1 MKKFINW
8 ITGPKSDFVLLIILL
23 VLINLVGANSFFRL
37 DLTSPKSYSLS
48 QSSKEVVKNLEE
60 PLSVKVFFSNNLPSP
75 YNTVEQ
81 YLEDILVE
89 YKGSANKNFSYEF
102 FDMDKPENEE
112 LASSYRIRQKQI
124 QEVKD
129 NEVGFKN
136 VYMGVV
142 LVYADS
148 IEVLDDIISPDGLE
162 YRLTTTMSKMINTT
176 SALAGLKDN
185 VNVTLYSSSD
195 LSAFGIKNFNQLEN
209 IVSNAVAQV
218 NKKNMNK
225 VSFKVVN
232 PNQDEVSELCAKY
245 GVDEISWTDDKATDE
260 SKKNGKGMIAAVME
274 YNDNFKLLPV
284 KLSRSFFGSYGIAG
298 LDNLETVITENL
310 QTLVSRSDKI
320 GYLTGFGTK
329 SLNDAQ
335 NGSQR
340 LQMLANDKYQFVELD
355 LEKDEIPSTISNI
368 VIVAPTEKISENV
381 FYKLD
386 QFLMQGG
393 NLTVFADMYQE
404 VPTENQYQLPEYK
417 LLETGLP
424 EFLAKYGIELGKDY
438 VMDMNCY
445 KNFQQGY
452 GEIPM
457 YYVPITERSTINQ
470 KNPITKNLSYIL
482 MFQNSSI
489 NLNLSDDVKGTVLV
503 KSSDQSWLM
512 KDNIIMHPLYIT
524 PVAENERSSY
534 NLAVL
539 AEGKFA
545 SQFDKNILEQNKN
558 DVAKDSLAGGTDNH
572 LTKAVQNGKIFVA
585 GSSVIVSPMLIDDS
599 GREPI
604 SIFVR
609 NVLDYMNGNEDLC
622 TMRTKGLALNT
633 LKKSSTASI
642 KVAKIINQYGVP
654 LLVIIIGFIVWRMR
668 VEHRKK
674 IRIQYASTD
683 ERETMSMENKKE
695 KKNDK

>member
-1 MKKFINW
+1 MKKFIDW
-8 ITGPKSDFVLLIILL
+8 ITSPKSDFILLIILL
-23 VLINLVGANSFFRL
+23 VLLNLVGANAFFRL

-48 QSSKEVVKNLEE
+48 QSSKELVKNLEE
-60 PLSVKVFFSNNLPSP
+60 PLSVKVFFSENLPSP

-81 YLEDILVE
+81 YLKDILVE

-102 FDMDKPENEE
+102 FDMSKPGNEE

-136 VYMGVV
+136 VFMGLA

-148 IEVLDDIISPDGLE
+148 IEILDDLVSPDGLE
-162 YRLTTTMSKMINTT
+162 YRLSTTMSKMINTT

-185 VNVTLYSSSD
+185 VEITLYSNSELAS
-195 LSAFGIKNFNQLEN
+195 FGIKNFNQIEKTVL
-209 IVSNAVAQV
+209 SAVNEV
-218 NKKNMNK
+218 NKKNMNRI
-225 VSFKVVN
+225 SFKVVS
-232 PNQDEVSELCAKY
+232 PNQDEVSELCNKY
-245 GVDEISWTDDKATDE
+245 GVDEINWNNEKETDVTKQ
-260 SKKNGKGMIAAVME
+260 NGKAMIAVVME

-284 KLSRSFFGSYGIAG
+284 RLSRSIFGSYGIAG

-329 SLNDAQ
+329 DLSGQQSDSTA
-335 NGSQR
+335 
-340 LQMLANDKYQFVELD
+340 LQQITKDTYQFVELD

-368 VIVAPTEKISENV
+368 VIASPKEKISETV

-386 QFLMQGG
+386 QFLMNGG
-393 NLTVFADMYQE
+393 NLTVFADMFQE
-404 VPTENQYQLPEYK
+404 IPASNQYQLPEYK
-417 LLETGLP
+417 FLETGLP
-424 EFLAKYGIELGKDY
+424 EFLAKYGIVINQDC

-457 YYVPITERSTINQ
+457 YYVPIIQRETVSQ

-489 NLNLSDDVKGTVLV
+489 DLNLSENIKGTVLI
-503 KSSDQSWLM
+503 KSSNESWTM
-512 KDNIIMHPLYIT
+512 KDNIIMHPLYIS
-524 PVAENERSSY
+524 PAAKEEQSSF

-539 AEGKFA
+539 AEGKFK
-545 SQFDKNILEQNKN
+545 SQFEKNPQEKNENKSN
-558 DVAKDSLAGGTDNH
+558 KDLISGGTNSH
-572 LTKAVQNGKIFVA
+572 LSNGTKNGKIFVT
-585 GSSVIVSPMLIDDS
+585 GSSVIISPMLIDDS

-622 TMRTKGLALNT
+622 LMRTKGLSLNT
-633 LKKSSTASI
+633 LNKSSAVSV

-654 LLVIIIGFIVWRMR
+654 FLVLIVGFVIWRMR
-668 VEHRKK
+668 IKHRRK
-674 IRIQYASTD
+674 IRIEYASTD
-683 ERETMSMENKKE
+683 ERETMSMEEGK

>member
-245 GVDEISWTDDKATDE
+245 GVDEISWTDDKTTDE

-298 LDNLETVITENL
+298 LENLETVITENL

-329 SLNDAQ
+329 DLNDAQ

-340 LQMLANDKYQFVELD
+340 LQMLTKDKYQFVNLD

-368 VIVAPTEKISENV
+368 VIVAPTEKISEKV

-404 VPTENQYQLPEYK
+404 VPTQNQYQLPEYK

-558 DVAKDSLAGGTDNH
+558 DVAKDSLAGGTNNH
-572 LTKAVQNGKIFVA
+572 LAKAVQNGKIFVA

>member
-245 GVDEISWTDDKATDE
+245 GVDEISWTDDKTTDE

-298 LDNLETVITENL
+298 LENLETVITENL

-329 SLNDAQ
+329 DLNDAQ

-355 LEKDEIPSTISNI
+355 LEKDDIPSTISNI
-368 VIVAPTEKISENV
+368 VIVAPTEKISEKV

-404 VPTENQYQLPEYK
+404 VPTQNQYQLPEYK

-424 EFLAKYGIELGKDY
+424 EFLTKYGIELGKDY

-489 NLNLSDDVKGTVLV
+489 NLNLSDDIKGTVLV

-558 DVAKDSLAGGTDNH
+558 DVAKDSLAGGTNNH
-572 LTKAVQNGKIFVA
+572 LAKAVQNGKIFVA

>member
-1 MKKFINW
+1 MKKFIDW
-8 ITGPKSDFVLLIILL
+8 ITSPKSDFILLIILL
-23 VLINLVGANSFFRL
+23 VLLNLVGANAFFRL

-48 QSSKEVVKNLEE
+48 QSSKELVKNLEE
-60 PLSVKVFFSNNLPSP
+60 PLSVKVFFSENLPSP

-81 YLEDILVE
+81 YLKDILVE

-102 FDMDKPENEE
+102 FDMSKPENEE

-136 VYMGVV
+136 VFMGLA

-148 IEVLDDIISPDGLE
+148 IEVLDDLVSPDGLE
-162 YRLTTTMSKMINTT
+162 YRLSTTMSKMINTT

-185 VNVTLYSSSD
+185 VEITLYSNSELAS
-195 LSAFGIKNFNQLEN
+195 FGIKNFNQLEKT
-209 IVSNAVAQV
+209 VLSAVNEV
-218 NKKNMNK
+218 NKNNMNRI
-225 VSFKVVN
+225 SFKVVS
-232 PNQDEVSELCAKY
+232 PNQDEVSALCEKY
-245 GVDEISWTDDKATDE
+245 GVDEINWNNEKETDVTKQ
-260 SKKNGKGMIAAVME
+260 NGKAMIAVVME

-284 KLSRSFFGSYGIAG
+284 RLSRSIFGSYGIAG

-320 GYLTGFGTK
+320 GYLTRFGTK
-329 SLNDAQ
+329 DLSGQQSDSTA
-335 NGSQR
+335 
-340 LQMLANDKYQFVELD
+340 LQQITKDTYQFVELD

-368 VIVAPTEKISENV
+368 VIASPKEKISETV
-381 FYKLD
+381 LYKLD
-386 QFLMQGG
+386 QFLMNGG
-393 NLTVFADMYQE
+393 NLTVFADMFQE
-404 VPTENQYQLPEYK
+404 IPASNQYQLPEYK
-417 LLETGLP
+417 FLETGLP
-424 EFLAKYGIELGKDY
+424 EFLANYGIVINQDC

-457 YYVPITERSTINQ
+457 YYVPIIQRETVSQ

-489 NLNLSDDVKGTVLV
+489 DLNLSENVKGTVLI
-503 KSSDQSWLM
+503 KSSKESWTM
-512 KDNIIMHPLYIT
+512 KDNIIMHPLYIS
-524 PVAENERSSY
+524 PAAKEEQSSF

-539 AEGKFA
+539 AEGKFK
-545 SQFDKNILEQNKN
+545 SQFENNPQDKNDNKSN
-558 DVAKDSLAGGTDNH
+558 KDLISGGTNSH
-572 LTKAVQNGKIFVA
+572 LSNGTKNGKIFVT
-585 GSSVIVSPMLIDDS
+585 GSSVIISPMLIDDS

-622 TMRTKGLALNT
+622 LMRTKGLSLNT
-633 LKKSSTASI
+633 LNKTSAVSV

-654 LLVIIIGFIVWRMR
+654 FLVLIVGFVIWRMR
-668 VEHRKK
+668 IKHRRK
-674 IRIQYASTD
+674 IRIEYASTD
-683 ERETMSMENKKE
+683 ERETMSMEEGK

>member
-1 MKKFINW
+1 MKKFIDW
-8 ITGPKSDFVLLIILL
+8 ITSPKSDFILLIILL
-23 VLINLVGANSFFRL
+23 VLLNLVGANAFFRL

-48 QSSKEVVKNLEE
+48 QSSKELVKNLEE
-60 PLSVKVFFSNNLPSP
+60 LLSVKVFFSENLPSP

-81 YLEDILVE
+81 YLKDILVE

-102 FDMDKPENEE
+102 FDMSKPENEE

-124 QEVKD
+124 QGVKD

-136 VYMGVV
+136 VFMGLA

-148 IEVLDDIISPDGLE
+148 IEVLDDLVSPDGLE
-162 YRLTTTMSKMINTT
+162 YRLSTTMSKMINTT

-185 VNVTLYSSSD
+185 VEITLYSNSELAS
-195 LSAFGIKNFNQLEN
+195 FGIKNFNQLEKT
-209 IVSNAVAQV
+209 VLSAVNEV
-218 NKKNMNK
+218 NKKNMNRI
-225 VSFKVVN
+225 SFKVVS
-232 PNQDEVSELCAKY
+232 PNQDEVSELCEKY
-245 GVDEISWTDDKATDE
+245 GVDEINWNNEKETDVTKQ
-260 SKKNGKGMIAAVME
+260 NGKAMIAVVME

-284 KLSRSFFGSYGIAG
+284 RLSRSIFGSYGIAG

-310 QTLVSRSDKI
+310 QTLVCRSDKI

-329 SLNDAQ
+329 DLSGQQSDSTA
-335 NGSQR
+335 
-340 LQMLANDKYQFVELD
+340 LQQITKDTYQFVELD

-368 VIVAPTEKISENV
+368 VIASPKEKISETV
-381 FYKLD
+381 LYKLD
-386 QFLMQGG
+386 QFLMNGG
-393 NLTVFADMYQE
+393 NLTVFADMFQE
-404 VPTENQYQLPEYK
+404 IPASNQYQLPEYK
-417 LLETGLP
+417 FLETGLP
-424 EFLAKYGIELGKDY
+424 EFLANYGIVINQDC

-457 YYVPITERSTINQ
+457 YYVPIIQRETVSQ

-489 NLNLSDDVKGTVLV
+489 DLNLSENVKGTVLI
-503 KSSDQSWLM
+503 KSSNESWTM
-512 KDNIIMHPLYIT
+512 KDNIIMHPLYIS
-524 PVAENERSSY
+524 PAAKEEQSSF

-539 AEGKFA
+539 AEGKFK
-545 SQFDKNILEQNKN
+545 SQFENNPQEKNENKSN
-558 DVAKDSLAGGTDNH
+558 KDLISGGTNSH
-572 LTKAVQNGKIFVA
+572 LSNGTKNGKIFVT
-585 GSSVIVSPMLIDDS
+585 GSSVIISPMLIDDS

-622 TMRTKGLALNT
+622 LMRTKGLSLNT
-633 LKKSSTASI
+633 LNKTSAVSV

-654 LLVIIIGFIVWRMR
+654 FLVLIVGFVIWRMR
-668 VEHRKK
+668 IKHRRK
-674 IRIQYASTD
+674 IRIEYASTD
-683 ERETMSMENKKE
+683 ERETMSMEEGK

>member
-8 ITGPKSDFVLLIILL
+8 ITGPKSDFVLLIIVL
-23 VLINLVGANSFFRL
+23 VLLNLVGANTFFRL

-48 QSSKEVVKNLEE
+48 QNSKEVVKNLEE
-60 PLSVKVFFSNNLPSP
+60 PLSVKVFFSENLPSP

-81 YLEDILVE
+81 YLKDILVE

-176 SALAGLKDN
+176 SALAGLKNN

-245 GVDEISWTDDKATDE
+245 GVDEISWTDDKTTDE

-298 LDNLETVITENL
+298 LENLETVITENL

-329 SLNDAQ
+329 DLNDAQ

-340 LQMLANDKYQFVELD
+340 LQMLANDKYQFVNLD

-368 VIVAPTEKISENV
+368 VIVAPTEKISEKV

-404 VPTENQYQLPEYK
+404 VPTQNQYQLPEYK

-558 DVAKDSLAGGTDNH
+558 DVAKDSLAGGTNNH
-572 LTKAVQNGKIFVA
+572 LAKAVQNGKIFVA

>member
-245 GVDEISWTDDKATDE
+245 GVDEISWTDDKTTDE

-298 LDNLETVITENL
+298 LENLETVITENL

-329 SLNDAQ
+329 DLNDAQ

-340 LQMLANDKYQFVELD
+340 LQMLTKDKYQFVELD
-355 LEKDEIPSTISNI
+355 LEKDDIPSTISNI
-368 VIVAPTEKISENV
+368 VIVAPTEKISEKV

-404 VPTENQYQLPEYK
+404 VPTQNQYQLPEYK

-424 EFLAKYGIELGKDY
+424 EFLTKYGIELGKDY

-558 DVAKDSLAGGTDNH
+558 DVAKDSLAGGTNNH
-572 LTKAVQNGKIFVA
+572 LAKAVQNGKIFVA

>member
-89 YKGSANKNFSYEF
+89 YKGSGNKNFSYEF

-368 VIVAPTEKISENV
+368 VIVAPTEKISEKV

-404 VPTENQYQLPEYK
+404 IPTQNQYQLPEYK

-654 LLVIIIGFIVWRMR
+654 LLVIIIGFIVWRLR

>member
-1 MKKFINW
+1 MKKIINW

-368 VIVAPTEKISENV
+368 VIVAPTEKISEKV

-404 VPTENQYQLPEYK
+404 VPTQNQYQLPEYK

>member
-1 MKKFINW
+1 MKKIINW

-368 VIVAPTEKISENV
+368 VIVAPTEKISEKV

-404 VPTENQYQLPEYK
+404 IPTQNQYQLPEYK

-545 SQFDKNILEQNKN
+545 SQFDENILEQNKN

-572 LTKAVQNGKIFVA
+572 LAKAVQNGKIFVA

>member
-260 SKKNGKGMIAAVME
+260 SNKNGKGMIAAVME

-368 VIVAPTEKISENV
+368 VIVAPTEKISEKV

-404 VPTENQYQLPEYK
+404 IPTENQYQLPEYK

>member
-1 MKKFINW
+1 MKKIINW

-329 SLNDAQ
+329 TLNDAQ

-368 VIVAPTEKISENV
+368 VIVAPTEKISEKV
-381 FYKLD
+381 FYKLVH
-386 QFLMQGG
+386 QS
-393 NLTVFADMYQE
+393 VFY
-404 VPTENQYQLPEYK
+404 L
-417 LLETGLP
+417 
-424 EFLAKYGIELGKDY
+424 F
-438 VMDMNCY
+438 
-445 KNFQQGY
+445 
-452 GEIPM
+452 
-457 YYVPITERSTINQ
+457 
-470 KNPITKNLSYIL
+470 
-482 MFQNSSI
+482 
-489 NLNLSDDVKGTVLV
+489 
-503 KSSDQSWLM
+503 
-512 KDNIIMHPLYIT
+512 
-524 PVAENERSSY
+524 
-534 NLAVL
+534 
-539 AEGKFA
+539 
-545 SQFDKNILEQNKN
+545 
-558 DVAKDSLAGGTDNH
+558 
-572 LTKAVQNGKIFVA
+572 
-585 GSSVIVSPMLIDDS
+585 
-599 GREPI
+599 
-604 SIFVR
+604 
-609 NVLDYMNGNEDLC
+609 
-622 TMRTKGLALNT
+622 
-633 LKKSSTASI
+633 
-642 KVAKIINQYGVP
+642 
-654 LLVIIIGFIVWRMR
+654 
-668 VEHRKK
+668 
-674 IRIQYASTD
+674 
-683 ERETMSMENKKE
+683 
-695 KKNDK
+695 

>member
-368 VIVAPTEKISENV
+368 VIVAPTEKISEKV

-404 VPTENQYQLPEYK
+404 VPTQNQYQLPEYK

-457 YYVPITERSTINQ
+457 YYVPITERSIINQ

-558 DVAKDSLAGGTDNH
+558 DVVKDSLAGGTDNH
-572 LTKAVQNGKIFVA
+572 LAKAVQNGKIFVA

-604 SIFVR
+604 SIFIR

>member
-8 ITGPKSDFVLLIILL
+8 ITGPKSDFILLIILL

-48 QSSKEVVKNLEE
+48 QSCKEVVKNLEE

-195 LSAFGIKNFNQLEN
+195 LSAFGIKNFSQLEN

-245 GVDEISWTDDKATDE
+245 GVDEISWTDDKTTDE

-298 LDNLETVITENL
+298 LENLETVITENL

-329 SLNDAQ
+329 DLNDAQ

-340 LQMLANDKYQFVELD
+340 LQMLTKDKYQFVNLD

-368 VIVAPTEKISENV
+368 VIVAPTEKISEKV

-404 VPTENQYQLPEYK
+404 VPTQNQYQLPEYK

-558 DVAKDSLAGGTDNH
+558 DVAKDSLAGGTNNH
-572 LTKAVQNGKIFVA
+572 LAKAVQNGKIFVT

>member
-102 FDMDKPENEE
+102 FDMDKLENEE

-340 LQMLANDKYQFVELD
+340 LQMLANDKYQFLELD

-368 VIVAPTEKISENV
+368 VIVAPTEKISEKV

-572 LTKAVQNGKIFVA
+572 LAKAVQNGKIFVA

>member
-176 SALAGLKDN
+176 SALAGLKNN

-298 LDNLETVITENL
+298 LENLETVITENL

-329 SLNDAQ
+329 DLNDAQ

-340 LQMLANDKYQFVELD
+340 LQMLTNDKYQFVELD

-368 VIVAPTEKISENV
+368 VIVAPTEKISEKV

-404 VPTENQYQLPEYK
+404 VPTQNQYQLPEYK

-558 DVAKDSLAGGTDNH
+558 DVAKDSLAGGTNNH
-572 LTKAVQNGKIFVA
+572 LAKAVQNGKIFVA

-695 KKNDK
+695 NKNDK

>member
-23 VLINLVGANSFFRL
+23 VLINIVGANSFFRL

-232 PNQDEVSELCAKY
+232 PNQDEVSELCTKY

-368 VIVAPTEKISENV
+368 VIVAPTEKISEKV

-404 VPTENQYQLPEYK
+404 IPTQNQYQLPEYK

-558 DVAKDSLAGGTDNH
+558 DVAKDYLAGGTDNH
-572 LTKAVQNGKIFVA
+572 LAKAVQNGKIFVT

-683 ERETMSMENKKE
+683 ERETMSMKNKKE

>member
-1 MKKFINW
+1 MKKFIDW
-8 ITGPKSDFVLLIILL
+8 ITSPKSDFILLIILL
-23 VLINLVGANSFFRL
+23 VLLNLVGANAFFRL

-48 QSSKEVVKNLEE
+48 QSSKELVKNLEE
-60 PLSVKVFFSNNLPSP
+60 PLSVKVFFSENLPSP

-81 YLEDILVE
+81 YLKDILVE

-102 FDMDKPENEE
+102 FDMSKPENEE

-136 VYMGVV
+136 VFMGLA

-148 IEVLDDIISPDGLE
+148 IEILDDLVSPDGLE
-162 YRLTTTMSKMINTT
+162 YRLSTTMSKMINTT

-185 VNVTLYSSSD
+185 VEITLYSNSELAS
-195 LSAFGIKNFNQLEN
+195 FGIKNFNQIEKTVL
-209 IVSNAVAQV
+209 SAVNEV
-218 NKKNMNK
+218 NKKNMNRI
-225 VSFKVVN
+225 SFKVVS
-232 PNQDEVSELCAKY
+232 PNQDEVSALCEKY
-245 GVDEISWTDDKATDE
+245 GVDEINWNNEKETDV
-260 SKKNGKGMIAAVME
+260 SKQNGKAMIAVVME

-284 KLSRSFFGSYGIAG
+284 RLSRSIFGSYGIAG

-329 SLNDAQ
+329 DLSGQQSDSTA
-335 NGSQR
+335 
-340 LQMLANDKYQFVELD
+340 LQQITKDTYQFVELD

-368 VIVAPTEKISENV
+368 VIASPKEKISETV
-381 FYKLD
+381 LYKLD
-386 QFLMQGG
+386 QFLMNGG
-393 NLTVFADMYQE
+393 NLTVFADMFQE
-404 VPTENQYQLPEYK
+404 IPASNQYQLPEYK
-417 LLETGLP
+417 FLETGLP
-424 EFLAKYGIELGKDY
+424 EFLANYGIVINQDC

-457 YYVPITERSTINQ
+457 YYVPIIQRETVSQ

-489 NLNLSDDVKGTVLV
+489 DLNLSENVKGTVLI
-503 KSSDQSWLM
+503 KSSNESWTM
-512 KDNIIMHPLYIT
+512 KDNIIMHPLYIS
-524 PVAENERSSY
+524 PAAKEEQSSF

-539 AEGKFA
+539 AEGKFK
-545 SQFDKNILEQNKN
+545 SQFEKNPQEKNENKSN
-558 DVAKDSLAGGTDNH
+558 KDLISGGTNSH
-572 LTKAVQNGKIFVA
+572 LSNGTKNGKIFVT
-585 GSSVIVSPMLIDDS
+585 GSSVIISPMLIDDS

-622 TMRTKGLALNT
+622 LMRTKGLSLNT
-633 LKKSSTASI
+633 LNKTSAVSV

-654 LLVIIIGFIVWRMR
+654 FLVLIVGFVIWRMR
-668 VEHRKK
+668 IKHRRK
-674 IRIQYASTD
+674 IRIEYASTD
-683 ERETMSMENKKE
+683 ERETMSMEEGK

>member
-1 MKKFINW
+1 MKKFIDW
-8 ITGPKSDFVLLIILL
+8 ITSSKSDFVLLIILL
-23 VLINLVGANSFFRL
+23 VLLNLVGANAFFRL

-48 QSSKEVVKNLEE
+48 QSSKEIVKNLED
-60 PLSVKVFFSNNLPSP
+60 PLSVKVFFSENLPSP

-81 YLEDILVE
+81 YLKDILVE

-102 FDMDKPENEE
+102 FDMSKPENEE

-136 VYMGVV
+136 VFMGLA

-148 IEVLDDIISPDGLE
+148 IEILDDLVSPDGLE
-162 YRLTTTMSKMINTT
+162 YKLSTTMTKMINTT

-185 VNVTLYSSSD
+185 VEITLYSNSELSS
-195 LSAFGIKNFNQLEN
+195 FGIKNFNQIEKTVL
-209 IVSNAVAQV
+209 SAVNEV
-218 NKKNMNK
+218 NKKNMNRI
-225 VSFKVVN
+225 SFKVVS
-232 PNQDEVSELCAKY
+232 PNQDEVSELCKKY
-245 GVDEISWTDDKATDE
+245 GVDEINWNNEKETDVTKQ
-260 SKKNGKGMIAAVME
+260 NGKAMIAVVME

-284 KLSRSFFGSYGIAG
+284 RLSRSIFGSYGIAG
-298 LDNLETVITENL
+298 LENLETVITENL

-329 SLNDAQ
+329 DLSGQQSDSTALKQITKDT
-335 NGSQR
+335 
-340 LQMLANDKYQFVELD
+340 YQFVELN

-368 VIVAPTEKISENV
+368 VIASPKEKISETV

-386 QFLMQGG
+386 QFLMNGG
-393 NLTVFADMYQE
+393 NLTVFADMFQE
-404 VPTENQYQLPEYK
+404 IPASNQYQLPEYK
-417 LLETGLP
+417 FLETGLP
-424 EFLAKYGIELGKDY
+424 EFLANYGIVLNQDC

-457 YYVPITERSTINQ
+457 YYVPIIQRETVSQ

-489 NLNLSDDVKGTVLV
+489 DLNLSENVKGTVLI
-503 KSSDQSWLM
+503 KSSKESWTM
-512 KDNIIMHPLYIT
+512 KDNIIMHPLYIS
-524 PVAENERSSY
+524 PAAKEEQSSF

-539 AEGKFA
+539 AEGKFK
-545 SQFDKNILEQNKN
+545 SQFEKNPQDKNENKSN
-558 DVAKDSLAGGTDNH
+558 KDLISGGTNSH
-572 LTKAVQNGKIFVA
+572 LSNGTKNGKIFVT
-585 GSSVIVSPMLIDDS
+585 GSSVIISPMLIDDS

-622 TMRTKGLALNT
+622 LMRTKGLSLNT
-633 LKKSSTASI
+633 LNKTSSGSV
-642 KVAKIINQYGVP
+642 KVAKFINQYGVP
-654 LLVIIIGFIVWRMR
+654 FLVLVAGFVIWRMR
-668 VEHRKK
+668 VKHRRK
-674 IRIQYASTD
+674 IRIEYASTD
-683 ERETMSMENKKE
+683 ERETMSMVEGK

>member
-368 VIVAPTEKISENV
+368 VIVAPTEKISEKV

-558 DVAKDSLAGGTDNH
+558 DVAKDSLAGGTNNH
-572 LTKAVQNGKIFVA
+572 LAKAVQNGKIFVA

>member
-329 SLNDAQ
+329 DLNDAQ
-335 NGSQR
+335 NGAER
-340 LQMLANDKYQFVELD
+340 LQMLTNDKYQFVELD

-368 VIVAPTEKISENV
+368 VIVAPTEKISEKV

-512 KDNIIMHPLYIT
+512 RDNIIMHPLYIT

-572 LTKAVQNGKIFVA
+572 LAKAVQNGKIFVA

-668 VEHRKK
+668 VEYRKK

>member
-368 VIVAPTEKISENV
+368 VIVAPTEKISEKV

-404 VPTENQYQLPEYK
+404 ISTQNQYQLPEYK

-572 LTKAVQNGKIFVA
+572 LAKAVQNGKIFVA

>member
-1 MKKFINW
+1 MKKFIDW
-8 ITGPKSDFVLLIILL
+8 ITNPKSDLILLIILL
-23 VLINLVGANSFFRL
+23 VLLNLVGANAFFRL

-48 QSSKEVVKNLEE
+48 QSSKELVRNLEE
-60 PLSVKVFFSNNLPSP
+60 PLSVKVFFSENLPSP

-81 YLEDILVE
+81 YLKDILVE

-102 FDMDKPENEE
+102 FDMSKPENEE

-136 VYMGVV
+136 VFMGLA

-148 IEVLDDIISPDGLE
+148 IEVLDDLVSPDGLE
-162 YRLTTTMSKMINTT
+162 YRLSTTMSKMINIT

-185 VNVTLYSSSD
+185 VEITLYSNSELAS
-195 LSAFGIKNFNQLEN
+195 FGIKNFNQIEKTVL
-209 IVSNAVAQV
+209 SAVNEV
-218 NKKNMNK
+218 NKKNMNRI
-225 VSFKVVN
+225 SFKVVS
-232 PNQDEVSELCAKY
+232 PNQDEVSELCKKY
-245 GVDEISWTDDKATDE
+245 GVDEINWNNEKETDVTKQ
-260 SKKNGKGMIAAVME
+260 NGKAMIAVVME

-284 KLSRSFFGSYGIAG
+284 RLSRSIFGSYGIAG

-329 SLNDAQ
+329 DLSGQQSDSTA
-335 NGSQR
+335 
-340 LQMLANDKYQFVELD
+340 LQQITKDTYQFVELD

-368 VIVAPTEKISENV
+368 VIASPKEKISETV

-386 QFLMQGG
+386 QFLMNGG
-393 NLTVFADMYQE
+393 NLTVFADMFQE
-404 VPTENQYQLPEYK
+404 IPTSNQYQLPEYK
-417 LLETGLP
+417 FLETGLP
-424 EFLAKYGIELGKDY
+424 EFLANYGIVINQDC

-457 YYVPITERSTINQ
+457 YYVPIIQRETVSQ

-489 NLNLSDDVKGTVLV
+489 DLNLSENVKGTVLI
-503 KSSDQSWLM
+503 KSSKESWTM
-512 KDNIIMHPLYIT
+512 KDNIIMHPLYIS
-524 PVAENERSSY
+524 PAAKEEQSSF

-539 AEGKFA
+539 AEGKFK
-545 SQFDKNILEQNKN
+545 SQFEKNPQEKNENKSN
-558 DVAKDSLAGGTDNH
+558 KDLISGGTNSH
-572 LTKAVQNGKIFVA
+572 LSNGTKNGKIFVT
-585 GSSVIVSPMLIDDS
+585 GSSVIISPMLIDDS

-622 TMRTKGLALNT
+622 LMRTKGLSLNT
-633 LKKSSTASI
+633 LNKTSAVSV

-654 LLVIIIGFIVWRMR
+654 FLVLVVGFVIWRMR
-668 VEHRKK
+668 IKHRRK
-674 IRIQYASTD
+674 IRIEYASTD
-683 ERETMSMENKKE
+683 ERETMSMEEGK

>member
-8 ITGPKSDFVLLIILL
+8 IIGPKSDFVLLIILL

-340 LQMLANDKYQFVELD
+340 LQMLANDKYQFVELN

-368 VIVAPTEKISENV
+368 VIVAPTEKISEKV

-404 VPTENQYQLPEYK
+404 IPTQNQYQLPEYK

-572 LTKAVQNGKIFVA
+572 LAKAVQNGKIFVA

>member
-185 VNVTLYSSSD
+185 VNITLYSSSD

-368 VIVAPTEKISENV
+368 VIVAPTEKISEKV

-572 LTKAVQNGKIFVA
+572 LEKAVQNGKIFVA

>member
-368 VIVAPTEKISENV
+368 VIVAPTEKISEKV

-404 VPTENQYQLPEYK
+404 VPTQNQYQLPEYK

-572 LTKAVQNGKIFVA
+572 LEKAVQNGKIFVA

>member
-1 MKKFINW
+1 MKKFIDW
-8 ITGPKSDFVLLIILL
+8 ITSPKSDFILLIILL
-23 VLINLVGANSFFRL
+23 VLLNLVGANAFFRL

-48 QSSKEVVKNLEE
+48 QSSKELVKNLEE
-60 PLSVKVFFSNNLPSP
+60 PLSVKVFFSENLPSP

-81 YLEDILVE
+81 YLKDILVE

-102 FDMDKPENEE
+102 FDMSKTENEE

-136 VYMGVV
+136 VFMGLA

-148 IEVLDDIISPDGLE
+148 IEVLDDLVSPDGLE
-162 YRLTTTMSKMINTT
+162 YRLSTTMSKMINTT

-185 VNVTLYSSSD
+185 VEITLYSNSELAS
-195 LSAFGIKNFNQLEN
+195 FGIKNFNQIEKTVL
-209 IVSNAVAQV
+209 SAVNEV
-218 NKKNMNK
+218 NKKNMNRI
-225 VSFKVVN
+225 SFKVVS
-232 PNQDEVSELCAKY
+232 PNQDEVSALCEKY
-245 GVDEISWTDDKATDE
+245 GVDEINWNNEKETDVTKQ
-260 SKKNGKGMIAAVME
+260 NGKAMIAVVME

-284 KLSRSFFGSYGIAG
+284 RLSRSIFGSYGIAG

-329 SLNDAQ
+329 DLSGQQSDSTA
-335 NGSQR
+335 
-340 LQMLANDKYQFVELD
+340 LQQITKDTYQFVELD

-368 VIVAPTEKISENV
+368 VIASPKEKISETV
-381 FYKLD
+381 LYKLD
-386 QFLMQGG
+386 QFLMNGG
-393 NLTVFADMYQE
+393 NLTVFADMFQE
-404 VPTENQYQLPEYK
+404 IPASNQYQLPEYK
-417 LLETGLP
+417 FLETGLP
-424 EFLAKYGIELGKDY
+424 EFLANYGIVINQDC

-457 YYVPITERSTINQ
+457 YYVPIIQRETVSQ

-489 NLNLSDDVKGTVLV
+489 DLNLSENVKGTVLI
-503 KSSDQSWLM
+503 KSSNESWTM
-512 KDNIIMHPLYIT
+512 KDNIIMHPLYIS
-524 PVAENERSSY
+524 PAAKEEQSSF

-539 AEGKFA
+539 AEGKFK
-545 SQFDKNILEQNKN
+545 SQFEKNPQEKNENKSN
-558 DVAKDSLAGGTDNH
+558 KDLISGGTNSH
-572 LTKAVQNGKIFVA
+572 LSNGTKNGKIFVT
-585 GSSVIVSPMLIDDS
+585 GSSVIISPMLIDDS

-622 TMRTKGLALNT
+622 LMRTKGLSLNT
-633 LKKSSTASI
+633 LNKSSAVSV

-654 LLVIIIGFIVWRMR
+654 FLVLIVGFVIWRMR
-668 VEHRKK
+668 IKHRRK
-674 IRIQYASTD
+674 IRIEYASTD
-683 ERETMSMENKKE
+683 ERETMSMEEGK

>member
-1 MKKFINW
+1 MKKFIDW
-8 ITGPKSDFVLLIILL
+8 ITSPKSDFILLIILL
-23 VLINLVGANSFFRL
+23 VLLNLVGANAFFRL

-48 QSSKEVVKNLEE
+48 QSSKELVKNLEE
-60 PLSVKVFFSNNLPSP
+60 PLSVKVFFSENLPSP

-81 YLEDILVE
+81 YLKDILVE

-102 FDMDKPENEE
+102 FDMSKPENEE

-136 VYMGVV
+136 VFMGLA

-148 IEVLDDIISPDGLE
+148 IEVLDDLVSPDGLE
-162 YRLTTTMSKMINTT
+162 YRLSTTMSKMINTT

-185 VNVTLYSSSD
+185 VEITLYSNSELSS
-195 LSAFGIKNFNQLEN
+195 FGIKNFNQLEKT
-209 IVSNAVAQV
+209 VLSAVNEV
-218 NKKNMNK
+218 NKKNMNRI
-225 VSFKVVN
+225 SFKVVS
-232 PNQDEVSELCAKY
+232 PNQDEVSELCNKY
-245 GVDEISWTDDKATDE
+245 GVDEINWNNEKETDVTKQ
-260 SKKNGKGMIAAVME
+260 NGKAMIAVVME

-284 KLSRSFFGSYGIAG
+284 RLSRSIFGSYGIAG

-329 SLNDAQ
+329 DLSGQQSDSTA
-335 NGSQR
+335 
-340 LQMLANDKYQFVELD
+340 LQQITKDTYQFVELD

-368 VIVAPTEKISENV
+368 VIASPKEKISETV

-386 QFLMQGG
+386 QFLMNGG
-393 NLTVFADMYQE
+393 NLTVFADMFQE
-404 VPTENQYQLPEYK
+404 IPASNQYQLPEYK
-417 LLETGLP
+417 FLETGLP
-424 EFLAKYGIELGKDY
+424 EFLANYGIVINQDC

-457 YYVPITERSTINQ
+457 YYVPIIQRETVSQ

-489 NLNLSDDVKGTVLV
+489 DLNLSENVKGTVLI
-503 KSSDQSWLM
+503 KSSKESWTM
-512 KDNIIMHPLYIT
+512 KDNIIMHPLYIS
-524 PVAENERSSY
+524 PAAKEEQSSF

-539 AEGKFA
+539 AEGKFK
-545 SQFDKNILEQNKN
+545 SQFEKNPQEKNENKSN
-558 DVAKDSLAGGTDNH
+558 EDLISGGINSH
-572 LTKAVQNGKIFVA
+572 LSNGTKNGKIFVT
-585 GSSVIVSPMLIDDS
+585 GSSVIISPMLIDDS

-622 TMRTKGLALNT
+622 LMRTKGLSLNT
-633 LKKSSTASI
+633 LNKTSAGSV
-642 KVAKIINQYGVP
+642 KVAKFINQYGVP
-654 LLVIIIGFIVWRMR
+654 FLVLVVGFVIWRMR
-668 VEHRKK
+668 VKHRRK
-674 IRIQYASTD
+674 IRIEYASTD
-683 ERETMSMENKKE
+683 ERETMSMEEGK

>member
-1 MKKFINW
+1 
-8 ITGPKSDFVLLIILL
+8 
-23 VLINLVGANSFFRL
+23 
-37 DLTSPKSYSLS
+37 
-48 QSSKEVVKNLEE
+48 
-60 PLSVKVFFSNNLPSP
+60 
-75 YNTVEQ
+75 
-81 YLEDILVE
+81 
-89 YKGSANKNFSYEF
+89 
-102 FDMDKPENEE
+102 
-112 LASSYRIRQKQI
+112 
-124 QEVKD
+124 
-129 NEVGFKN
+129 
-136 VYMGVV
+136 
-142 LVYADS
+142 
-148 IEVLDDIISPDGLE
+148 
-162 YRLTTTMSKMINTT
+162 
-176 SALAGLKDN
+176 
-185 VNVTLYSSSD
+185 
-195 LSAFGIKNFNQLEN
+195 
-209 IVSNAVAQV
+209 
-218 NKKNMNK
+218 MNK

-368 VIVAPTEKISENV
+368 VIVAPTEKISEKV

-404 VPTENQYQLPEYK
+404 IPTQNQYQLPEYK

-457 YYVPITERSTINQ
+457 YYVPVTERSTINQ

>member
-8 ITGPKSDFVLLIILL
+8 ITGPKSDFILLIILL

-368 VIVAPTEKISENV
+368 VIVAPTEKISEKV

-404 VPTENQYQLPEYK
+404 ISTQNQYQLPEYK

-572 LTKAVQNGKIFVA
+572 LAKAVQNGKIFVA

>member
-298 LDNLETVITENL
+298 IDNLETVITENL

-368 VIVAPTEKISENV
+368 VIVAPTEKISEKV

-404 VPTENQYQLPEYK
+404 IPTENQYQLPEYK

-572 LTKAVQNGKIFVA
+572 LAKAVQNGKIFVA

>member
-368 VIVAPTEKISENV
+368 VIVAPTEKISEKV

-404 VPTENQYQLPEYK
+404 IPTQNQYQLPEYK

-558 DVAKDSLAGGTDNH
+558 DDAKDSLAGGTDNH

-654 LLVIIIGFIVWRMR
+654 LLVIIIGFVVWRMR

>member
-1 MKKFINW
+1 MKKFIDW
-8 ITGPKSDFVLLIILL
+8 ITSSKSDFVLLIILL
-23 VLINLVGANSFFRL
+23 VLLNLVGANAFFRL

-48 QSSKEVVKNLEE
+48 QSSKEIVKNLEE
-60 PLSVKVFFSNNLPSP
+60 PLSVKVFFSENLPSP

-81 YLEDILVE
+81 YLKDILVE

-102 FDMDKPENEE
+102 FDMSKPENEE

-136 VYMGVV
+136 VFMGLA

-148 IEVLDDIISPDGLE
+148 IEILDDLVSPDGLE
-162 YRLTTTMSKMINTT
+162 YKLSTTMTKMINTT

-185 VNVTLYSSSD
+185 VEITLYSNSELSS
-195 LSAFGIKNFNQLEN
+195 FGIKNFNQIEKTVL
-209 IVSNAVAQV
+209 SAVNEV
-218 NKKNMNK
+218 NKKNMNRI
-225 VSFKVVN
+225 SFKVVS
-232 PNQDEVSELCAKY
+232 PNQDEVSELCKKY
-245 GVDEISWTDDKATDE
+245 GVDEINWNNEKETDVTKQ
-260 SKKNGKGMIAAVME
+260 NGKAMIAVVME

-284 KLSRSFFGSYGIAG
+284 RLSRSIFGSYGIAG
-298 LDNLETVITENL
+298 LENLETVITENL

-320 GYLTGFGTK
+320 GYLNGFGTK
-329 SLNDAQ
+329 DLSGQQSDSTALKQITKDT
-335 NGSQR
+335 
-340 LQMLANDKYQFVELD
+340 YQFVELD

-368 VIVAPTEKISENV
+368 VIASPKEKISETV

-386 QFLMQGG
+386 QFLMNGG
-393 NLTVFADMYQE
+393 NLTVFADMFQE
-404 VPTENQYQLPEYK
+404 IPASNQYQLPEYK
-417 LLETGLP
+417 FLETGLP
-424 EFLAKYGIELGKDY
+424 EFLANYGIVINQDC

-457 YYVPITERSTINQ
+457 YYVPIIQRETVSQ

-489 NLNLSDDVKGTVLV
+489 DLNLSENVKGTVLI
-503 KSSDQSWLM
+503 KSSKESWTM
-512 KDNIIMHPLYIT
+512 KDNIIMHPLYIS
-524 PVAENERSSY
+524 PAAKEEQSSF

-539 AEGKFA
+539 AEGKFK
-545 SQFDKNILEQNKN
+545 SQFEKNPQDKNENKSN
-558 DVAKDSLAGGTDNH
+558 KDLISGGTNSH
-572 LTKAVQNGKIFVA
+572 LSNGTKNGKIFVT
-585 GSSVIVSPMLIDDS
+585 GSSVIISPMLIDDS

-622 TMRTKGLALNT
+622 LMRTKGLSLNT
-633 LKKSSTASI
+633 LNKTSAGSV
-642 KVAKIINQYGVP
+642 KVAKFINQYGVP
-654 LLVIIIGFIVWRMR
+654 FLVLVAGFVIWRMR
-668 VEHRKK
+668 VKHRRK
-674 IRIQYASTD
+674 IRIEYASTD
-683 ERETMSMENKKE
+683 ERETMSMVEGK

>member
-368 VIVAPTEKISENV
+368 VIVAPTEKISEKV

-404 VPTENQYQLPEYK
+404 IPTQNQYQLPEYK

-558 DVAKDSLAGGTDNH
+558 DVAKNSLAGGTDNH

-654 LLVIIIGFIVWRMR
+654 LLVIIIGFIVWHMR

>member
-368 VIVAPTEKISENV
+368 VIVAPTEKISEKV

-404 VPTENQYQLPEYK
+404 IPTQNQYQLPEYK

-558 DVAKDSLAGGTDNH
+558 DVTKDSLAGGTDNH
-572 LTKAVQNGKIFVA
+572 LAKAVQNGKIFVA

>member
-60 PLSVKVFFSNNLPSP
+60 PLSIKVFFSNNLPSP

-368 VIVAPTEKISENV
+368 VIVAPTEKISEKV

-404 VPTENQYQLPEYK
+404 VPTQNQYQLPEYK

-503 KSSDQSWLM
+503 KSSDQYWLM

-572 LTKAVQNGKIFVA
+572 LEKAVQNGKIFVA